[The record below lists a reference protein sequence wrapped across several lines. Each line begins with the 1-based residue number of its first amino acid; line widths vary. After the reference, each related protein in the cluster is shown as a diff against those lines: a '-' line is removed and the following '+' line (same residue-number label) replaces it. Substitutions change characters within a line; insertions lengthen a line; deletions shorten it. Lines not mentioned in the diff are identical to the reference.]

1 MILSASRR
9 TDIPCYYSAWLMN
22 RLKAGYALTRN
33 PMNHAQISKIPLTP
47 DVTDCIVFWTKDA
60 ANIMPALKTIDNM
73 GYKYYFQF
81 TLTPYDRII
90 EKNLRDKADIK
101 KTFIELSGILGKER
115 VLWRYDP
122 IILNDFISIDYH
134 KEQFIRLCDDLY
146 KYTGSVTISFADI
159 YSKHHTK
166 FIREITDGEI
176 TELSSF
182 IGQTVKEYGLAA
194 KACSEKAD
202 LTTYGI
208 GKASCIDK
216 VVIEKICGFTLD
228 LAADKNQ
235 RDCCGCYE
243 SIDIGAYNTCL
254 NGCVYCYA
262 NSGTSSTE
270 RRHNLHNPESEILAG
285 SVGEGE
291 KTTDRKIQSHKRNQ
305 IKLF

>member
-33 PMNHAQISKIPLTP
+33 PMNYAQLTKIPLTP

-81 TLTPYDRII
+81 TLTPYDRMI
-90 EKNLRDKADIK
+90 EKNLRDKSDIEN
-101 KTFIELSGILGKER
+101 TFIALSGILGKER

-134 KEQFIRLCDDLY
+134 REQFIRFCDRLY
-146 KYTGSVTISFADI
+146 RYTDSVTISFADV
-159 YSKHHTK
+159 YAKHPTK
-166 FIREITDGEI
+166 LVRGITGDEM
-176 TELSSF
+176 TELGSF
-182 IGQTVKEYGLAA
+182 IGQTAKEYGLAA

-202 LTTYGI
+202 LASYGI
-208 GKASCIDK
+208 EKASCIDK
-216 VVIEKICGFTLD
+216 AVIEKICGFTLD
-228 LAADKNQ
+228 LRADKNQ
-235 RDCCGCYE
+235 REYCGCYE

-270 RRHNLHNPESEILAG
+270 RRHSLHDPESELLAG

-291 KTTDRKIQSHKRNQ
+291 KITERKVKTHKRNQ